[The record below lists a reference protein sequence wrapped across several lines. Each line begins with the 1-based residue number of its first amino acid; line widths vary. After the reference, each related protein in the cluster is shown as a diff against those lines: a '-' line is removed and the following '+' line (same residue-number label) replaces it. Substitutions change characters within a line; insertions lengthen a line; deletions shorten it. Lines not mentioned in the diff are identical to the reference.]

1 MTFQQYLHNFNLTLS
16 SACTSRQV
24 DQALSIFNES
34 VNLNKIILTA
44 GNGGSASQASHLTG
58 ELMGRYKK
66 DRPPLASVCCSSEP
80 STVTCIANDYGFDK
94 VFTRSITAFR
104 PFGILPILFT
114 TSGQSPNVL
123 NAIDYCS
130 ASAIPCIMFTG
141 ARISGLNS
149 DYLYEVNVNSHNTAY
164 IQQVHLALVHYF
176 CEAIDAK
183 HD

>member
-1 MTFQQYLHNFNLTLS
+1 M
-16 SACTSRQV
+16 
-24 DQALSIFNES
+24 
-34 VNLNKIILTA
+34 NKIILTA

-94 VFTRSITAFR
+94 VFTRPIIAFR
-104 PFGILPILFT
+104 SFGILPVLFT
-114 TSGQSPNVL
+114 TSGQSSNVL
-123 NAIDYCS
+123 NAIDHCS

-141 ARISGLNS
+141 ARRSGVNS
-149 DYLYEVNVNSHNTAY
+149 DYLYEVNVNSYNTAY

-176 CEAIDAK
+176 CEAIDTK